1 MWQQRVY
8 ALVFVLATVC
18 ASSPAGATLLRCD
31 HCSES
36 QRLAQLPA
44 PMPVPTKYLF
54 ADFSSGE
61 VYGYL
66 VAARNAAGGK
76 TPVLAVNDIP
86 EPLRVL
92 AERLAR
98 VHAASH
104 GSMQISI
111 AVKEEALQIPSWA
124 RLIGRNIPND
134 APARSRIED
143 ALRDKGD
150 LFLAHDPAL
159 SDMLEI
165 WRSQEG
171 LHSTFPGWL
180 DAVQLEFRV
189 RFADGA
195 EHVFRRDWE
204 SDQVRLVEPDA
215 APSSTVNQ

>member
-1 MWQQRVY
+1 MRQHRAG
-8 ALVFVLATVC
+8 ALTIVLATLCVS
-18 ASSPAGATLLRCD
+18 APAGAALLRCD
-31 HCSES
+31 RCSES

-44 PMPVPTKYLF
+44 PMPVPTKHLF
-54 ADFSSGE
+54 ADFSNGE
-61 VYGYL
+61 VHAYL
-66 VAARNAAGGK
+66 VAARNAAGGQ
-76 TPVLAVNDIP
+76 TPVMAVNDIP

-92 AERLAR
+92 AVRLAR
-98 VHAASH
+98 VHADSH
-104 GSMQISI
+104 GSMRISI
-111 AVKEEALQIPSWA
+111 AVEEEALQIPGWA
-124 RLIGRNIPND
+124 SLIGRDIPND

-150 LFLAHDPAL
+150 LFLARDPAL

-180 DAVQLEFRV
+180 DALQLEFRV

-204 SDQVRLVEPDA
+204 SDQVRLVKPDA
-215 APSSTVNQ
+215 APSSTVN